1 MGVLAMRSLILGV
14 LLLTAGVAHA
24 GTTRVSGLGTDS
36 CGRLIAAV
44 GSVPPGKF
52 RSRDTASGVFVN
64 EYAQYQEWLMGFV
77 SGFNAMHEEE
87 QQVSVDLAGLDLW
100 MRNWCNKHPAQKVF
114 HGALA
119 FIDEMRSNAAAK

>member
-1 MGVLAMRSLILGV
+1 
-14 LLLTAGVAHA
+14 
-24 GTTRVSGLGTDS
+24 
-36 CGRLIAAV
+36 
-44 GSVPPGKF
+44 
-52 RSRDTASGVFVN
+52 
-64 EYAQYQEWLMGFV
+64 MGFV